1 MIDSTK
7 VRDLRLK
14 KRLSQSELAGVAGIS
29 QTQLSRIEK
38 GQGDTTTDV
47 LVAIAGALGLDSA
60 DALLCKDFIVEDPA
74 RPANPP
80 LPRKVAARPRGSGV
94 NRRIGKRAR
103 Y

>member
-60 DALLCKDFIVEDPA
+60 DALLCKDFIIED
-74 RPANPP
+74 ANPP
-80 LPRKVAARPRGSGV
+80 LPRKVAARPRGSGAS
-94 NRRIGKRAR
+94 RRIGKRAR

>member
-60 DALLCKDFIVEDPA
+60 DALLCKDFIIED
-74 RPANPP
+74 ANPP
-80 LPRKVAARPRGSGV
+80 LSRKVAARPRGSGV
-94 NRRIGKRAR
+94 SRRIGKRAR